1 MNIKLKESPKISHS
15 ERAPLQ
21 ELYRGTRNIYLE
33 NLPETLTQD
42 DEEYMDSIV
51 NESIMNEQNDKII
64 LELDNE
70 LLLDKTSNLRRDS
83 ALL

>member
-1 MNIKLKESPKISHS
+1 
-15 ERAPLQ
+15 
-21 ELYRGTRNIYLE
+21 
-33 NLPETLTQD
+33 
-42 DEEYMDSIV
+42 MDSIV